1 MTASPVAPLNAKTL
15 LEDLKK
21 LLARVEADLLA
32 RSSDADVPEIGVRLR
47 GEYDRARASKRTA
60 ATYDEWRTDRIT
72 QAAVAWVLSC
82 VFVRFLEDNDLV
94 SPPRIAGPGER
105 LAIARGSHEKFFTSR
120 PRDTDREFLLSIF
133 DELQNLPGTADIF
146 GGHNALR
153 EIPAWLSGDAA
164 KEILKFFQR
173 IDASTGTLVH
183 DFTTNANAPEK
194 VPATISGQMVAGTFS
209 PEQAW
214 DTRFL
219 GDLYQDLSAFA
230 RERYALLQTPHF
242 VEQFLLE
249 RTLDPALAEFGL
261 TPAFKMIDPA
271 CGSGHLVLGSF
282 QKILEA
288 WQKQEPATAVREL
301 VSRTLGSVHGIDINP
316 FAVAIARFRLLLV
329 AMRACGISKL
339 ADAPAFPIH
348 IECGDS
354 LLHTPLVGGV
364 QELFD
369 KGTKSEADEE
379 CEHAY
384 ASEDLFKVKGLL
396 RHGQYHAVMANPPYI
411 VVRDPELNARYRK
424 RFATCHRQYSLAV
437 PFLEQIFKLAVP
449 GGFTGQITA
458 NSFMKREFGSKLI
471 EKFFP
476 VTDLTHVI
484 DTSGAYIPGHGTPT
498 VILFGR
504 RRAPV
509 ANTVRAVMGIRG
521 EPTTPADPAKGL
533 VWTAI
538 TGQVDRPG
546 AQSEFVSAS
555 DTARATFHSHPWSIG
570 GGGASELKNQL
581 DGKSQTIVAN
591 VVEEI
596 GFGIVTRDDD
606 VFFMPPSAAHR
617 KRISLDQARPCY
629 TGEHVRDWSLMTDD
643 AAIWPYDPVSLEATP
658 FPEIIRAEWPYRL
671 QLSMRPAYG
680 ESQLQRG
687 LKWFEYSMF
696 FKNRF
701 RSKRLLVFAAVAT
714 HNHFSLGQGG
724 KLFNRHSPV
733 IKLPADATEDDHVAL
748 LGILNSSTACFW
760 MKQVFFPKGG
770 DHVGNEGARVRR
782 TWWDERYE
790 FAGTGLESFPLPA
803 SRPLDLARGLQ
814 AATDFHAS
822 ITPAAVMARWAVGV
836 AAGTPGQPSLKEAL
850 ATAAGQWQ
858 ATRRQQIALQEE
870 LDWQAY
876 SLYALLDEPLTLPL
890 SQSPPP
896 VDLGERAFEIALA
909 RRVAAGGP
917 ATTWFERHGSKPL
930 TEIPAHWPADYRKLI
945 QKRLDAIE
953 ANPNVKLIEQPE
965 YKRRWNTESWADRQ
979 ATALREFL
987 LERLER
993 LFDHDGRM
1001 NDSGAATAEFPIGL
1015 VSIGDLATAARRDR
1029 LFMEAAEV
1037 LTGDVAFD
1045 AGVLIAKLVEEESC
1059 PVLPQ
1064 LRYKPT
1070 GARKHAEWHLVW
1082 ELQRKEDAI
1091 DARSALPPEHPQHLS
1106 PEQAAEKKR
1115 ADIGDI
1121 PVPPKY
1127 TSADFA
1133 KPGYWRLR
1141 GKLDVPKERFVA
1153 LPGIAGPDGTPV
1165 YAWAGLNHLELA
1177 KAIGDFYGLVQTEY
1191 GGSDDPRLVPL
1202 LANLSELLP
1211 WVQQWHPE
1219 TLPDYGGPPAD
1230 FYNQFIRD
1238 EAAARGLTWADIR
1251 AWTPPV
1257 ATRGKRAAKKAAKR
1271 VKGKQPENEDP
1282 ATDGDEEVEA

>member
-1 MTASPVAPLNAKTL
+1 MTPPTPSLAPLNPKAL

-32 RSSDADVPEIGVRLR
+32 RSSDADVPEIGARLR

-173 IDASTGTLVH
+173 IDASTGVLVH
-183 DFTTNANAPEK
+183 DFTDP
-194 VPATISGQMVAGTFS
+194 
-209 PEQAW
+209 AW

-242 VEQFLLE
+242 IEQFLLE

-261 TPAFKMIDPA
+261 TPTFKMIDPA

-369 KGTKSEADEE
+369 KGTKSDADEE

-384 ASEDLFKVKGLL
+384 ASEDLFKVKALL

-509 ANTVRAVMGIRG
+509 TGTVRAVMGIRG

-538 TGQVDRPG
+538 TGQVDQPG
-546 AQSEFVSAS
+546 SQSEFVSVS
-555 DTARATFHSHPWSIG
+555 DTPRASFHSHPWSIG
-570 GGGASELKNQL
+570 GGGASDLKVFL
-581 DGKSQTIVAN
+581 EAGSDGRLSTIVSS
-591 VVEEI
+591 I
-596 GFGIVTRDDD
+596 GFYQDTHADE
-606 VFFMPPSAAHR
+606 FFVQPSGFSSRLGVAFAFR
-617 KRISLDQARPCY
+617 NQIRGD
-629 TGEHVRDWSLMTDD
+629 EVRDWCTSSAEEILFPFDNTLALWKSLPSDGLWHW
-643 AAIWPYDPVSLEATP
+643 AYAIRTTLWARSTFGGTTYRESGRAWYDYHQFPKERTRTP
-658 FPEIIRAEWPYRL
+658 
-671 QLSMRPAYG
+671 LSIP
-680 ESQLQRG
+680 
-687 LKWFEYSMF
+687 
-696 FKNRF
+696 
-701 RSKRLLVFAAVAT
+701 FAFVAT
-714 HNHFSLGQGG
+714 HNHFVLDRGG
-724 KLFNRHSPV
+724 KVFNRSAPV
-733 IKLPADATEDDHVAL
+733 IKLPADATEDDHLAL

-760 MKQVFFPKGG
+760 MKQVFQPKATATG
-770 DHVGNEGARVRR
+770 DISTDKGKPESN
-782 TWWDERYE
+782 RYE
-790 FAGTGLESFPLPA
+790 FTGTGLEAFPLPQTSAA
-803 SRPLDLARGLQ
+803 SDVVKSVARTIDRLSTAK
-814 AATDFHAS
+814 AATL
-822 ITPAAVMARWAVGV
+822 PAAVIARWAEGVGSE
-836 AAGTPGQPSLKEAL
+836 SLREAL
-850 ATAAGQWQ
+850 AKGSKQYTIHH
-858 ATRRQQIALQEE
+858 RQMVALQEE
-870 LDWQAY
+870 LDWATYKAYGLDSVGASQAIIEDVESQ
-876 SLYALLDEPLTLPL
+876 SLGVDPDDRPFMAAEATDALPL
-890 SQSPPP
+890 PKRWASIYEGRRERINESPNLRIIETLVYKRPWWGRQG
-896 VDLGERAFEIALA
+896 VYGRLA
-909 RRVAAGGP
+909 R
-917 ATTWFERHGSKPL
+917 
-930 TEIPAHWPADYRKLI
+930 DYEGW
-945 QKRLDAIE
+945 QAE
-953 ANPNVKLIEQPE
+953 ALE
-965 YKRRWNTESWADRQ
+965 A
-979 ATALREFL
+979 FL

-1001 NDSGAATAEFPIGL
+1001 NDSGVATAEFRIGL

-1059 PVLPQ
+1059 PLLPQ

-1070 GARKHAEWHLVW
+1070 GARKHAEWQGVW

-1091 DARSALPPEHPQHLS
+1091 DARSALPTEHPQHLS

-1115 ADIGDI
+1115 TDIGDI

-1153 LPGIAGPDGTPV
+1153 LPGIAGPDGTPL

-1251 AWTPPV
+1251 AWTPPA

-1271 VKGKQPENEDP
+1271 ASKKRLAD
-1282 ATDGDEEVEA
+1282 DGQVDETEEESDA

>member
-1 MTASPVAPLNAKTL
+1 MTLPTPSLAPLNPKAL

-32 RSSDADVPEIGVRLR
+32 RSTDADVPEIGARLR
-47 GEYDRARASKRTA
+47 AEYDRARASKRTA

-183 DFTTNANAPEK
+183 DFTDP
-194 VPATISGQMVAGTFS
+194 
-209 PEQAW
+209 AW

-242 VEQFLLE
+242 IEQFLLE

-316 FAVAIARFRLLLV
+316 FAVAIARFRLLLF

-369 KGTKSEADEE
+369 KGTKSDADEE

-396 RHGQYHAVMANPPYI
+396 KHGQYHAVMANPPYI
-411 VVRDPELNARYRK
+411 TPKDPGLRDRYRK
-424 RFATCHRQYSLAV
+424 RFATCHMKYSLAV
-437 PFLEQIFKLAVP
+437 PFMEHIFKLAVP
-449 GGFTGQITA
+449 SGFTGQITA
-458 NSFMKREFGSKLI
+458 DTFMKREFGKYLI
-471 EKFFP
+471 ERFMP
-476 VTDLTHVI
+476 TIDLTHIIHTKGVP
-484 DTSGAYIPGHGTPT
+484 IPGHATST

-504 RRAPV
+504 KQSPV
-509 ANTVRAVMGIRG
+509 ASTVRAVMSVRG
-521 EPTTPADPAKGL
+521 EPPTTKDPAHGR

-538 TGQVDRPG
+538 AEQVDRPG
-546 AQSEFVSAS
+546 SQSDFVCVS
-555 DTARATFHSHPWSIG
+555 DAPRGNFLIHPWSIG
-570 GGGASELKNQL
+570 GGGAAELKGML
-581 DGKSQTIVAN
+581 DGQAELVLEQ
-591 VVEEI
+591 VVSSI
-596 GFGIVTRDDD
+596 GIMCFTLADD
-606 VFFMPPSAAHR
+606 VYFRPPLAMRRSA
-617 KRISLDQARPCY
+617 ISC
-629 TGEHVRDWSLMTDD
+629 ENVRDIAVGDSARDWRFVSNEC
-643 AAIWPYDPVSLEATP
+643 IIFPYDHDLCSVDIEGIQSLFRAMWPHRSLVSQNKMFGGRTKV
-658 FPEIIRAEWPYRL
+658 
-671 QLSMRPAYG
+671 QC
-680 ESQLQRG
+680 G
-687 LKWFEYSMF
+687 LKWHEYG
-696 FKNRF
+696 RLTA
-701 RSKRLLVFAAVAT
+701 SKLLTPKSIVFSNVST
-714 HNHFSLGQGG
+714 HNHFVYSRAGVLTECHAP
-724 KLFNRHSPV
+724 L
-733 IKLPADATEDDHVAL
+733 IKLPADAAEDDHLVL

-760 MKQVFFPKGG
+760 MKQVFHSKGNQG
-770 DHVGNEGARVRR
+770 IDCGMKAEEWEPFWEFGA
-782 TWWDERYE
+782 TP
-790 FAGTGLESFPLPA
+790 LMNFPLPA
-803 SRPLDLARGLQ
+803 LRPLELPCVMQRTTDAM
-814 AATDFHAS
+814 AALE
-822 ITPAAVMARWAVGV
+822 PAAAIMTFATGGVSVGCPSSDASDGSTLKSLLAIVRGEWETAR
-836 AAGTPGQPSLKEAL
+836 
-850 ATAAGQWQ
+850 
-858 ATRRQQIALQEE
+858 RRQIALQEE
-870 LDWQAY
+870 IDWQTY
-876 SLYALLDEPLTLPL
+876 SLYGLLDADLTAGQSDAALQNLPEV
-890 SQSPPP
+890 S
-896 VDLGERAFEIALA
+896 LGERPFEIALA

-1001 NDSGAATAEFPIGL
+1001 TDSGGATAEFPIAL

-1070 GARKHAEWHLVW
+1070 GARKHAEWQEVW

-1091 DARSALPPEHPQHLS
+1091 DARSALPPQHPQHLS

-1115 ADIGDI
+1115 TDIGDI

-1153 LPGIAGPDGTPV
+1153 LPGIAGPDGTPL
-1165 YAWAGLNHLELA
+1165 YAWAGLDHLELA

-1251 AWTPPV
+1251 AWTPPA
-1257 ATRGKRAAKKAAKR
+1257 ATRGKRAPPSPGRRK
-1271 VKGKQPENEDP
+1271 
-1282 ATDGDEEVEA
+1282 TDSPTTN

>member
-1 MTASPVAPLNAKTL
+1 MTPPTPSPAPLNAKAL

-32 RSSDADVPEIGVRLR
+32 RSSDADVPEIGARLR

-173 IDASTGTLVH
+173 IDASTGLLVH
-183 DFTTNANAPEK
+183 DFTDP
-194 VPATISGQMVAGTFS
+194 
-209 PEQAW
+209 AW

-242 VEQFLLE
+242 IEQFLLE

-329 AMRACGISKL
+329 AMRACGIAKL

-369 KGTKSEADEE
+369 KGTKSDADEE

-384 ASEDLFKVKGLL
+384 ASEDLFKLKGLL
-396 RHGQYHAVMANPPYI
+396 KHGQYHAVMANPPYI
-411 VVRDPELNARYRK
+411 TPKDPGLRDRYRK
-424 RFATCHRQYSLAV
+424 RFATCHMKYSLAV
-437 PFLEQIFKLAVP
+437 PFMEHIFKLAVP
-449 GGFTGQITA
+449 SGFTGQITA
-458 NSFMKREFGSKLI
+458 NSFMKREFGKKLI
-471 EKFFP
+471 EQFFA

-484 DTSGAYIPGHGTPT
+484 DTSGASIPGHGTPT

-509 ANTVRAVMGIRG
+509 TNTVRAVMGIRG
-521 EPTTPADPAKGL
+521 EPTTPAEPANGL

-538 TGQVDRPG
+538 TAQVDRPG
-546 AQSEFVSAS
+546 SQSDFVSVG
-555 DTARATFHSHPWSIG
+555 DTPRATFSAHPWSIG
-570 GGGASELKNQL
+570 GGGAAELKEVL
-581 DGKSQTIVAN
+581 EEGALATLGEKSKVIGITAVTGEDELYMQPEHVARRAGLNLTRPIVVGDLIRDWIVAKAELG
-591 VVEEI
+591 VWTYDTDFRVAPPEQLPRSLAMMWPCRT
-596 GFGIVTRDDD
+596 GLKTRRRFG
-606 VFFMPPSAAHR
+606 
-617 KRISLDQARPCY
+617 
-629 TGEHVRDWSLMTDD
+629 
-643 AAIWPYDPVSLEATP
+643 TP
-658 FPEIIRAEWPYRL
+658 MI
-671 QLSMRPAYG
+671 
-680 ESQLQRG
+680 QRG
-687 LKWFEYSMF
+687 LSWYEWQELYADKL
-696 FKNRF
+696 
-701 RSKRLLVFAAVAT
+701 RSPFSIPFAFVAT
-714 HNHFSLGQGG
+714 HNHFVLDRGG
-724 KLFNRHSPV
+724 KVFNRSAPV
-733 IKLPADATEDDHVAL
+733 IKLPADATEDDHLAL

-760 MKQVFFPKGG
+760 MKQVMTGKHMGDGG
-770 DHVGNEGARVRR
+770 EAHADPAGQRF
-782 TWWDERYE
+782 E
-790 FAGTGLESFPLPA
+790 FSGTALASFPLPP
-803 SRPLDLARGLQ
+803 SCPLDLARALQ
-814 AATDFHAS
+814 TAADFQAS
-822 ITPAAVMARWAVGV
+822 ITPAAVMARWAAGV
-836 AAGTPGQPSLKEAL
+836 AAGTPGLPSLKDSL
-850 ATAAGQWQ
+850 ATAAGEWQ
-858 ATRRQQIALQEE
+858 ANRRQQIALQDE

-930 TEIPAHWPADYRKLI
+930 TEIPAHWPAPYRALI

-1001 NDSGAATAEFPIGL
+1001 NDSGAASAEFPIAL

-1070 GARKHAEWHLVW
+1070 GARKHAEWQGVW

-1091 DARSALPPEHPQHLS
+1091 DARSALPLEHPQHLS

-1115 ADIGDI
+1115 TDIGDI

-1153 LPGIAGPDGTPV
+1153 LPGIAGPDGTPL

-1211 WVQQWHPE
+1211 WVKQWHPE
-1219 TLPDYGGPPAD
+1219 ILPDYGGPPAD

-1251 AWTPPV
+1251 AWTPP
-1257 ATRGKRAAKKAAKR
+1257 ATTRGKRGGQK
-1271 VKGKQPENEDP
+1271 
-1282 ATDGDEEVEA
+1282 

>member
-1 MTASPVAPLNAKTL
+1 MTPPTPSLAPLNAKAL

-32 RSSDADVPEIGVRLR
+32 RSSDADVPEIGARLR

-164 KEILKFFQR
+164 KEMLKFFQR

-183 DFTTNANAPEK
+183 DFTDP
-194 VPATISGQMVAGTFS
+194 
-209 PEQAW
+209 AW

-242 VEQFLLE
+242 IEQFLLE

-369 KGTKSEADEE
+369 KGTKSDADEE

-396 RHGQYHAVMANPPYI
+396 KHGQYHAVMANPPYI

-437 PFLEQIFKLAVP
+437 PFMEQIFKLAVP

-509 ANTVRAVMGIRG
+509 VNTVRAVMGIRG

-538 TGQVDRPG
+538 TGQVDQPG
-546 AQSEFVSAS
+546 SQSEFVSAS
-555 DTARATFHSHPWSIG
+555 DTPRATFHSHPWSIG
-570 GGGASELKNQL
+570 GGGASELKEVMDEL
-581 DGKSQTIVAN
+581 GTAKLGDLSTS
-591 VVEEI
+591 I
-596 GFGIVTRDDD
+596 GFVCITKADD
-606 VFFMPPSAAHR
+606 FFCQPHSTLKR
-617 KRISLDQARPCY
+617 KRIE
-629 TGEHVRDWSLMTDD
+629 TGSRRVFGLGDEVRDWLHNPLFDVLFPYTNAYLTESLSR
-643 AAIWPYDPVSLEATP
+643 IPGFSREAWGFRTELGNRKVFGGKNYFEDGKPWYEFGQMPIDRLRIPLSIP
-658 FPEIIRAEWPYRL
+658 FA
-671 QLSMRPAYG
+671 
-680 ESQLQRG
+680 
-687 LKWFEYSMF
+687 F
-696 FKNRF
+696 
-701 RSKRLLVFAAVAT
+701 VAT
-714 HNHFSLGQGG
+714 HNHFVLDRGG
-724 KLFNRHSPV
+724 KIFKQSAPV
-733 IKLPADATEDDHVAL
+733 IKLPADATEDDHLAL

-760 MKQVFFPKGG
+760 MKQNFQTKGSSG
-770 DHVGNEGARVRR
+770 IGRGVYDEG
-782 TWWDERYE
+782 WEKHFE
-790 FAGTGLESFPLPA
+790 FTGTGLESFPLPPRVLSMSPGRSRPRLIFMPA
-803 SRPLDLARGLQ
+803 SRP
-814 AATDFHAS
+814 
-822 ITPAAVMARWAVGV
+822 
-836 AAGTPGQPSLKEAL
+836 
-850 ATAAGQWQ
+850 
-858 ATRRQQIALQEE
+858 
-870 LDWQAY
+870 
-876 SLYALLDEPLTLPL
+876 PL
-890 SQSPPP
+890 
-896 VDLGERAFEIALA
+896 
-909 RRVAAGGP
+909 
-917 ATTWFERHGSKPL
+917 
-930 TEIPAHWPADYRKLI
+930 
-945 QKRLDAIE
+945 
-953 ANPNVKLIEQPE
+953 
-965 YKRRWNTESWADRQ
+965 
-979 ATALREFL
+979 
-987 LERLER
+987 
-993 LFDHDGRM
+993 
-1001 NDSGAATAEFPIGL
+1001 
-1015 VSIGDLATAARRDR
+1015 
-1029 LFMEAAEV
+1029 
-1037 LTGDVAFD
+1037 
-1045 AGVLIAKLVEEESC
+1045 
-1059 PVLPQ
+1059 
-1064 LRYKPT
+1064 
-1070 GARKHAEWHLVW
+1070 
-1082 ELQRKEDAI
+1082 
-1091 DARSALPPEHPQHLS
+1091 
-1106 PEQAAEKKR
+1106 
-1115 ADIGDI
+1115 
-1121 PVPPKY
+1121 
-1127 TSADFA
+1127 
-1133 KPGYWRLR
+1133 
-1141 GKLDVPKERFVA
+1141 
-1153 LPGIAGPDGTPV
+1153 
-1165 YAWAGLNHLELA
+1165 
-1177 KAIGDFYGLVQTEY
+1177 
-1191 GGSDDPRLVPL
+1191 
-1202 LANLSELLP
+1202 
-1211 WVQQWHPE
+1211 
-1219 TLPDYGGPPAD
+1219 
-1230 FYNQFIRD
+1230 
-1238 EAAARGLTWADIR
+1238 
-1251 AWTPPV
+1251 
-1257 ATRGKRAAKKAAKR
+1257 
-1271 VKGKQPENEDP
+1271 
-1282 ATDGDEEVEA
+1282 